1 MRAVGKIFKVLL
13 LLIIT
18 VSAMLIAASFILQD
32 KVAEIV
38 MGSINRNLSVK
49 IEVAHFRLSLLK
61 KFPKASLGLKDITVF
76 SSPGFNKNA
85 FKEIGPDTL
94 LAAATLSVDFK
105 ITDIIKGVYD
115 IERIGIRDGK
125 IILLADS
132 AGKVNYRLTDR
143 KKDSD
148 TVRMSI
154 NLERIYLSDVK
165 ITYCNLAKD
174 LILDG
179 EVMNGRVSSRLSGD
193 NINLTADAD
202 LIISGIQQNNIR
214 ITNPFNAGLELKM
227 EDSESGLSITKG
239 ILSVEGI
246 RFSTTGFVSEENLLD
261 LNFTGDDIDLAR
273 IRKYLPAE
281 YLKQLTGYDLSG
293 SMQIKCKVKGR
304 LSSTLDPHV
313 ELSSVL
319 TGGGVVYPATG
330 MIIRNISFT
339 GFFSNGSGNSQ
350 ETSFVSIKDIKAK
363 IGSGDYR
370 GQISIRNFKAPFTEL
385 QLQGRVFPGELK
397 QFFRVKDI
405 SAASGYCDLD
415 LRLKTDYWPEDS
427 ITTDDLLS
435 LGPEAAL
442 KFNSLSIGFRDGTH
456 ILNNINGNLLIS
468 GSLTAKDLTLDYRG
482 QKIGIDGEFTNLP
495 EWLAGHS
502 VQLIADAD
510 FSFDNLVP
518 ETLALKKEKKAGEK
532 QVFTMPQDL
541 LLTLRLKIDTL
552 KYDRLPS
559 SDITVNLVYKPGLLT
574 FNSFKMKSLNGSVSG
589 NGFIAQNSTGS
600 LMTKGNF
607 NIFGVNINKT
617 FRTFNNFGQE
627 FLKAE
632 NIAGNLTGSL
642 TLLLPLD
649 SLLKPQIK
657 SVVAEGKYVISDGAL
672 IDFEPVRQLS
682 SFIELS
688 DLEDIRF
695 DKLEND
701 FFIRNYSLYIP
712 QMEVISSAADL
723 SVNGKHDFNNSFEYH
738 VNVRLSE
745 ILSKKRKKT
754 KRSNIE
760 FGVVEDDGLGR
771 TSILLKIESKGDE
784 IKVGYD
790 LKAAGD
796 KVKSSIKSERQSLR
810 NILNQEYG
818 LYKSDTIPEQKEAE
832 KKPRFRITW
841 DESDTP
847 DKEPEPVNVKKE
859 NALRSLLKKK

>member
-1 MRAVGKIFKVLL
+1 MMAAGKIFKVLL

-18 VSAMLIAASFILQD
+18 VSAILIAASFILQD
-32 KVAEIV
+32 RVAELVI
-38 MGSINRNLSVK
+38 GSINKNLSVK
-49 IEVAHFRLSLLK
+49 IEVGNFRLSLLK
-61 KFPKASLGLKDITVF
+61 KFPKASLGLKDIIVF
-76 SSPGFNKNA
+76 SSPGFNKDE
-85 FKEIGPDTL
+85 FKEIEPDTL
-94 LAAATLSVDFK
+94 LSAATLSVDFK
-105 ITDIIKGVYD
+105 ITDIIKGFYD

-132 AGKVNYRLTDR
+132 AGKVNYRLAEK

-148 TVRMSI
+148 TGEMSI
-154 NLERIYLSDVK
+154 NLERIFLSDVK
-165 ITYCNLAKD
+165 ITYCNLAKG

-179 EVMNGRVSSRLSGD
+179 EVKNGRLSSRLSGD

-202 LIISGIQQNNIR
+202 LLISGFQQGNIR

-227 EDSESGLSITKG
+227 EGSESGLSITKG

-246 RFSTTGFVSEENLLD
+246 RFSTTGFISAENLLD
-261 LNFTGDDIDLAR
+261 LNFTGDHIDLAR

-281 YLKQLTGYDLSG
+281 YLKRLTGYDLSG
-293 SMQIKCKVKGR
+293 SMQIKCKVGGR

-313 ELSSVL
+313 EFNTIL
-319 TGGGVVYPATG
+319 TGGGVVYRGTG

-350 ETSFVSIKDIKAK
+350 ETSTVSIKDIKAK

-370 GQISIRNFKAPFTEL
+370 GQVSIRNFKAPFTEL

-397 QFFRVKDI
+397 QFFRIKDI
-405 SAASGYCDLD
+405 SVAAGYCDLD
-415 LRLKTDYWPEDS
+415 LRLKTDYWPADS

-442 KFNSLSIGFRDGTH
+442 IFNSLSIGFRDST
-456 ILNNINGNLLIS
+456 IAVNNINGNLLIS
-468 GSLTAKDLTLDYRG
+468 GSLKADDLTFDYRG
-482 QKIGIDGEFTNLP
+482 QKIGVDGKFTNLP
-495 EWLAGHS
+495 EWLAGHP
-502 VQLIADAD
+502 VQLVADAD
-510 FSFDNLVP
+510 FSFDKLFP
-518 ETLALKKEKKAGEK
+518 ETFAIKKEKRAGEK
-532 QVFTMPQDL
+532 KVFTMPQDL
-541 LLTLRLKIDTL
+541 LLNLRLKIDML
-552 KYDRLPS
+552 YYDRLPS
-559 SDITVNLVYKPGLLT
+559 SDIYVNLVYKPGLLT
-574 FNSFKMKSLNGSVSG
+574 FNSFKMKSLNGSISG
-589 NGFIAQNSTGS
+589 NGFVAQNSTGS
-600 LMTKGNF
+600 FMTKGNF
-607 NIFGVNINKT
+607 NISGVNINNT
-617 FRTFNNFGQE
+617 FSTFNNFGQD

-688 DLEDIRF
+688 DLENIRF

-712 QMEVISSAADL
+712 QMEVKSSAADL
-723 SVNGKHDFNNSFEYH
+723 SVNGKHDFNNTFEYH
-738 VNVRLSE
+738 VKVRLSE

-754 KRSNIE
+754 RRSNTE

-810 NILNQEYG
+810 TILNQEYG
-818 LYKSDTIPEQKEAE
+818 LYKSDTIPEQKATE
-832 KKPRFRITW
+832 KKPRFSITW

-847 DKEPEPVNVKKE
+847 DKEPEPVSVKKE
-859 NALRSLLKKK
+859 NTIRSLLKKK